1 MTNVNLYEFKSH
13 FSDYAR
19 RVKEGETVILC
30 ERNVPI
36 AEIRPIAI
44 TIRERRREP
53 GLFRIAQIQ
62 LAELPPDRN
71 RRVAHQRMLDL
82 AEPTHKTRQRVT
94 GNPVGE
100 EEIQILLHQEAH
112 HGATDSHVHVMRF
125 R

>member
-53 GLFRIAQIQ
+53 GLFREQISVEEAFFSADAEIARDFS
-62 LAELPPDRN
+62 ESD
-71 RRVAHQRMLDL
+71 D
-82 AEPTHKTRQRVT
+82 
-94 GNPVGE
+94 
-100 EEIQILLHQEAH
+100 
-112 HGATDSHVHVMRF
+112 
-125 R
+125 